1 MKKAV
6 YGIIALIVVVF
17 LVTSG
22 LFEGLTKFLV
32 WLVTLNMTQSS
43 VSIVG
48 EIFVKVAT
56 FVISYS
62 LVGLIFNALG
72 WFNKDIMSAVYFV
85 VSTLLS
91 FALCYL
97 VMVFETHL
105 LIFAIVFGCLLVAIL
120 AFIIIMIIRNVKRN
134 KATAEIA
141 PDNGEGN
148 Q

>member
-6 YGIIALIVVVF
+6 YGIIALIVIVF

-22 LFEGLTKFLV
+22 LFEGLTKFYI
-32 WLVTLNMTQSS
+32 WLVSKNMTQSS
-43 VSIVG
+43 VSIAG

-56 FVISYS
+56 FAISYS
-62 LVGLIFNALG
+62 LVGVIFNALG
-72 WFNKDIMSAVYFV
+72 WFNKDIMKAVYFV
-85 VSTLLS
+85 VSTLIS

-105 LIFAIVFGCLLVAIL
+105 LIFAIVFGCLLLAIL

-134 KATAEIA
+134 KATAEVA